1 MWSLGWVE
9 KVSGGH
15 LNWGSRQ
22 DIDHQWMCMYRK
34 RRKQIGIETERRVS
48 EFTLEM
54 GRRRRGEGGGG
65 GGEEVGEEEGGSDR
79 IKG

>member
-1 MWSLGWVE
+1 ME

-65 GGEEVGEEEGGSDR
+65 GEEVGEEEGGSDR

>member
-1 MWSLGWVE
+1 ME

-54 GRRRRGEGGGG
+54 GRRRER
-65 GGEEVGEEEGGSDR
+65 
-79 IKG
+79 K

>member
-1 MWSLGWVE
+1 ME

-34 RRKQIGIETERRVS
+34 RRKWIGIETERRAS
-48 EFTLEM
+48 KFTLEM
-54 GRRRRGEGGGG
+54 GRRRRGGGGG

>member
-1 MWSLGWVE
+1 ME

-34 RRKQIGIETERRVS
+34 RRKWIGIETERRAS

-54 GRRRRGEGGGG
+54 GRRRRGEG
-65 GGEEVGEEEGGSDR
+65 EEEKEERRWSNLGLEPHSR
-79 IKG
+79 